1 MMERAE
7 DFRARAVTVAFL
19 GLLGLLAV
27 SAIASWH
34 HAKADPVLPLAIFG
48 R

>member
-1 MMERAE
+1 MEQAKN
-7 DFRARAVTVAFL
+7 DFRARAVIAAFV
-19 GLLGLLAV
+19 GLLGLLAA
-27 SAIASWH
+27 SALASWQ